1 MIYSTLPSVIL
12 ATILLIPTLTS
23 ASPIQKR
30 DTAEQYIFA
39 NCINNVTLAAYSAIF
54 WYYPD
59 FLPDY
64 PEPQET
70 AYVNSLSAEPFDG
83 QTTIVTTPFQLN
95 ATIPASAASAVVG
108 ALVSTEASASSYA
121 GPMAVIKGSGLVFYS
136 PGDNE
141 NCYEEYWQ
149 RDNESSDD

>member
-1 MIYSTLPSVIL
+1 PTLPTAIIT
-12 ATILLIPTLTS
+12 TILLIPTLLS
-23 ASPIQKR
+23 ASPLRKR

-39 NCINNVTLAAYSAIF
+39 NCINNVTLAAYSAVF

-64 PEPQET
+64 PEPQDT
-70 AYVNSLSAEPFDG
+70 AVVNNVSSSPFYG

-95 ATIPASAASAVVG
+95 ATIPASAATATVG
-108 ALVSTEASASSYA
+108 ALVSTDASASSYA
-121 GPMAVIKGSGLVFYS
+121 GPMAVIKGSGLVFYT
-136 PGDNE
+136 PEDDV

-149 RDNESSDD
+149 RDVS